1 LPKVVVLEGPG
12 AGAEY
17 SIEKAAILGRLET
30 NDIPIKD
37 AKASREHAKIFQQ
50 GTEYAIVDL
59 NSSNGTFVNGQK
71 ITKRALRAGDEI
83 AIGVVKLRFEW
94 PEADRARAQAPKR
107 KTLDEALQSAEK
119 RAAAPPP
126 AAAAP
131 AGAGDIRLKGHQPL
145 QFSRVKPGRTLLGF
159 DISQLGGDARLL
171 LVIVLLAAF
180 AGFIYLGY
188 MLASR

>member
-1 LPKVVVLEGPG
+1 MLEGPG

-30 NDIPIKD
+30 NDVPIKD

-50 GTEYAIVDL
+50 GSEYAIVDL

-71 ITKRALRAGDEI
+71 ITKRALKAGDEI

-94 PEADRARAQAPKR
+94 PEAERAPAQAPKR
-107 KTLDEALQSAEK
+107 KTLDEALQAAEK
-119 RAAAPPP
+119 RAAAPEPA

-159 DISQLGGDARLL
+159 DVSQLGGDARLL
-171 LVIVLLAAF
+171 LVILLLAAF

>member
-1 LPKVVVLEGPG
+1 MFEGPG
-12 AGAEY
+12 AGTEY

-30 NDIPIKD
+30 NDVPIKD

-50 GTEYAIVDL
+50 GSEYVIVDL

-71 ITKRALRAGDEI
+71 ITKRALKAGDEI

-94 PEADRARAQAPKR
+94 PEAERAPAQAPKR
-107 KTLDEALQSAEK
+107 KTLDEALQAAGK
-119 RAAAPPP
+119 RAPEPA

-159 DISQLGGDARLL
+159 DVSQLGGDARLL
-171 LVIVLLAAF
+171 LAILLLAAF